1 MKKAILRVFFKP
13 LTIINRIKKKDEKL
27 IFFYSNLG
35 FRDNVKAFYDYL
47 IENNYN
53 EQFKIV
59 VSINDWE
66 QYVKRAPKNVTF
78 INNKQGIKWFMK
90 AKYAFYCFGKYPI
103 KPSKKQTVINL
114 WHGTPLKRIGHLEKG
129 CENIDYDFFSK
140 VLTSAP
146 MYKPIMA
153 DIFGCT
159 ENRVEVM
166 GNPRND
172 EMFKKDRIKDDY
184 IKGGAGKLILWLPTY
199 REYDEGFIIS
209 ILNKDELNSLNT
221 YLMDNNIKMIV
232 KLHPLQIADTQ
243 EIELSHI
250 KFITQD
256 ELNRSDMTVYT
267 LLRNADGLITDYSS
281 VYFDYMLLNRPIG
294 FAVEDMEKY
303 KNKRGFIFD
312 NPKEYMPG
320 PEIRNLSD
328 IEEFIENIV
337 SGNDLYKEARESVN
351 DKINYYK
358 DGNCCKRV
366 AETFIK

>member
-232 KLHPLQIADTQ
+232 KLHPLQMYPDIYVKQRPDKSAKKQ
-243 EIELSHI
+243 QIFQLQKNNI
-250 KFITQD
+250 LQIYLPF
-256 ELNRSDMTVYT
+256 
-267 LLRNADGLITDYSS
+267 LLTHLDWPHWD
-281 VYFDYMLLNRPIG
+281 
-294 FAVEDMEKY
+294 
-303 KNKRGFIFD
+303 
-312 NPKEYMPG
+312 
-320 PEIRNLSD
+320 
-328 IEEFIENIV
+328 IV
-337 SGNDLYKEARESVN
+337 SLLP
-351 DKINYYK
+351 KIQYCFRSISK
-358 DGNCCKRV
+358 
-366 AETFIK
+366 